1 MTGLAH
7 DGFHSFAAVEH
18 GSNVQVHNLLE
29 ILRIVLA
36 ERRTGGDTGV
46 IHQNIRAAEGVCH
59 LLYGI
64 LHCRKVRQVRPQAH
78 NLPLVIFRFQ
88 SGQGFLHGLLTA
100 AEKSDPGSVLEKHP
114 HGSQTDAPGPSGD
127 DGGFSL

>member
-18 GSNVQVHNLLE
+18 GGNVQVHNLLE

-64 LHCRKVRQVRPQAH
+64 LHRRKVRQVRPQAH

-88 SGQGFLHGLLTA
+88 SGPELSPRF
-100 AEKSDPGSVLEKHP
+100 P
-114 HGSQTDAPGPSGD
+114 
-127 DGGFSL
+127 DGCRKERPWLRFGETPAR